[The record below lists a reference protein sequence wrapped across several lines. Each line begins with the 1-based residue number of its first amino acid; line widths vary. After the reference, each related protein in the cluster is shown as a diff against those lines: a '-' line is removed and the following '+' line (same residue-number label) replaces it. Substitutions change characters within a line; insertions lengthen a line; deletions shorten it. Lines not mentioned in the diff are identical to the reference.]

1 MTLNLSMTVGNPM
14 RADNNVY
21 GYYKE
26 KKFKGQN
33 KVQRNS
39 KYEKFK
45 KIQERKF
52 GKQMKV
58 RVSWTY
64 RDVRNTIS
72 E

>member
-33 KVQRNS
+33 KVQINS

-45 KIQERKF
+45 KYRKESLES
-52 GKQMKV
+52 
-58 RVSWTY
+58 R
-64 RDVRNTIS
+64 
-72 E
+72 

>member
-1 MTLNLSMTVGNPM
+1 MTLNLSMTVGNPL

-26 KKFKGQN
+26 KKIKGQN

-45 KIQERKF
+45 KITRK
-52 GKQMKV
+52 KV
-58 RVSWTY
+58 WKA
-64 RDVRNTIS
+64 DES
-72 E
+72 ES